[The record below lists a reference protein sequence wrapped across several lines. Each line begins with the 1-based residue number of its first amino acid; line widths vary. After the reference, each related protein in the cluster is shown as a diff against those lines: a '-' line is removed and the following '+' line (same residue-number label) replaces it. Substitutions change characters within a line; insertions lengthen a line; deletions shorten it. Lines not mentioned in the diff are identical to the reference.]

1 MIDFGYK
8 SKFSSIL
15 RALAAIG
22 IGLVM
27 VFSTD
32 ATVQVVK
39 IIAAFLFAAGVVSFA
54 YGYVHRKEG
63 ALSLMSLN
71 AVVDIII
78 GLLLYCWPGWVA
90 GAIVTIVGI
99 VILIFGLMQMFA
111 LVGTMSL
118 LGSGAFALVLSVIAV
133 VGGVMCLFNPFSER
147 IMSIM
152 AGVFLIFYGVSELV
166 SMRRVAK
173 AKHEYEIHFNT
184 DKPASEDVP
193 EGLEDVKDVDYH
205 KER

>member
-1 MIDFGYK
+1 MVDFGYK
-8 SKFSSIL
+8 NKFSSIL
-15 RALAAIG
+15 RSLAAIG

-54 YGYVHRKEG
+54 YGYAHRKEG

-78 GLLLYCWPGWVA
+78 GILLYCWPGWVA

-99 VILIFGLMQMFA
+99 VILIFGFMQMFA

-118 LGSGAFALVLSVIAV
+118 LGSGVFALILSVIAV

-147 IMSIM
+147 IMSIL
-152 AGVFLIFYGVSELV
+152 AGVFLIFYGISELV

-173 AKHEYEIHFNT
+173 AKQEYEIHFNGNQT
-184 DKPASEDVP
+184 PSEDVP
-193 EGLEDVKDVDYH
+193 EGLEDVKDVDYR